1 MVDANQAKSIGK
13 QTGADLIIFGDIRMK
28 PEMMGGK
35 TIKDYSVNLRMTDIE
50 TGEEVLRTRFKVSK
64 FSIRKGMAW

>member
-1 MVDANQAKSIGK
+1 
-13 QTGADLIIFGDIRMK
+13 MK
-28 PEMMGGK
+28 PETIGGK

-64 FSIRKGMAW
+64 YSVKNKLAW